1 MENTL
6 PERALSDMQ
15 FNIKLGLKDSGFTGE
30 TKISIILNQ
39 IIVKIITHEKSDI
52 IFLRRIV
59 KSMLENEMAKLAFI
73 RGFNYSVVIERGID
87 EETEENFVFGSDYPL
102 RNIAVTQEDIDKK
115 LTFLRKKKIGKVEF

>member
-1 MENTL
+1 
-6 PERALSDMQ
+6 MQ